1 VKTHLRQVLAQPH
14 LDDGADSPA
23 NISRDMSWLG
33 IILGASGAALFSLK
47 AVLVKLA
54 FLPADG
60 LASNELPV
68 ITLITL
74 RMGFA
79 FPFYIGVLIWI
90 LRTSDLRPNLRQ
102 TILAMAAGMMSYYG
116 CAMLDFSGLQYITAQ
131 LERLLLFTYP
141 AFVIL
146 FGALFFGGKIT
157 RFGLAAMALAYGG
170 LAIVFA
176 GGQITVSEN
185 LWLGSGLIIACAI
198 VFALFQLIA
207 KQFIDKIGPSLF
219 TCLAMIGGASAIFV
233 HFTIFALT
241 SDGLSTALNLPA
253 RIYVIAALIA
263 VFSTVLPSFFIN
275 FSMSKIGPQKVA
287 MLGMT
292 GPLVTIVAAIFI
304 LDEPFGI
311 WDGVGTLVTLSGIA
325 LYLFADRFKPK
336 LQAK

>member
-1 VKTHLRQVLAQPH
+1 MKTHLRQVIAEPH
-14 LDDGADSPA
+14 LNARADVPV
-23 NISRDMSWLG
+23 NMSWLG

-47 AVLVKLA
+47 AIFVKLA

-68 ITLITL
+68 ISLITL

-79 FPFYIGVLIWI
+79 FPFYIGVLWWSLHSSPI
-90 LRTSDLRPNLRQ
+90 RPNLRQ
-102 TILAMAAGMMSYYG
+102 TLLAMAAGTMSYYG
-116 CAMLDFSGLQYITAQ
+116 CALLDFTGLQYITAQ

-146 FGALFFGGKIT
+146 FGALFFGGTIT
-157 RFGLAAMALAYGG
+157 RFGLAAVALAYGG

-176 GGQITVSEN
+176 GGEITQSTN

-219 TCLAMIGGASAIFV
+219 TCLAMIGGACAIFV
-233 HFTIFALT
+233 HFTISALT
-241 SDGLSTALNLPA
+241 ADGLGQALDLPP
-253 RIYVIAALIA
+253 RIYIIAAFIA

-275 FSMSKIGPQKVA
+275 IAMSKIGPQNVA
-287 MLGMT
+287 MLGMA
-292 GPLVTIVAAIFI
+292 GPLVTIIAAIFV
-304 LDEPFGI
+304 LGEPFGI
-311 WDGVGTLVTLSGIA
+311 WDGIGTAVTLSGIA
-325 LYLFADRFKPK
+325 LYLFADRFKRQKALPN
-336 LQAK
+336 

>member
-1 VKTHLRQVLAQPH
+1 MKTHLRQVIAESH
-14 LDDGADSPA
+14 LNDGPDSA
-23 NISRDMSWLG
+23 HDNSWLG

-68 ITLITL
+68 ITLVAL

-79 FPFYIGVLIWI
+79 FPVYIGVLWWT
-90 LRTSDLRPNLRQ
+90 LRRTKTEPNMRL
-102 TILAMAAGMMSYYG
+102 IVMAMAAGIISYYG
-116 CAMLDFSGLQYITAQ
+116 CALLDFTGLQYITAQ

-176 GGQITVSEN
+176 GGDITVSDN
-185 LWLGSGLIIACAI
+185 LWLGSGLIIACATL
-198 VFALFQLIA
+198 FALFQLIA
-207 KQFIDKIGPSLF
+207 KGFIDKIGPSLF

-233 HFTIFALT
+233 HFIISAL
-241 SDGLSTALNLPA
+241 SSEGVVQALNLPP
-253 RIYVIAALIA
+253 RIYIIAAIIA
-263 VFSTVLPSFFIN
+263 VFSTVLPSFLIN
-275 FSMSKIGPQKVA
+275 FALQKIGPQKVA
-287 MLGMT
+287 MLGMV
-292 GPLVTIVAAIFI
+292 GPLVTIVAAIFV
-304 LDEPFGI
+304 LGEPFGI
-311 WDGVGTLVTLSGIA
+311 WDAVGTAVTLSGIA
-325 LYLFADRFKPK
+325 LYLFADKFK
-336 LQAK
+336 AKATASN